1 MTADQPRRARS
12 RAADA
17 RAVLEAIATR
27 AEAARRLEAGSSEAV
42 LRSIVEATVTLF
54 QAHAASIALYDPS
67 TNRLV
72 FRVAAGEQGSG
83 VLGLSIATD
92 QGLAGYVFS
101 SGQAIAISDVA
112 NDARFGRAF
121 AARTGY
127 IPTSIVAVPLV
138 DEEGTIGV
146 LQVLDKR
153 DSNAFS
159 LRDVE
164 LASVFARQAAIAIS
178 ASRVERDTA
187 TLLVEVA
194 RRLVDADG
202 RGTGADALVA
212 AAGAELARG
221 DRTGLWGLVDAVARL
236 RRADPAQMALVAD
249 LVGVLADHAERTG
262 RARHRGRA
270 GPPPGGPRRGG
281 AGPAPPR
288 GPRGGR
294 PGARSG
300 TGPGRRVAAG
310 GGPRPSGVER
320 AVHR

>member
-1 MTADQPRRARS
+1 MTAGRPGRRR
-12 RAADA
+12 RPQ
-17 RAVLEAIATR
+17 AVPALFEAIAAR
-27 AEAARRLEAGSSEAV
+27 AEAARRLDAGASDAV

-54 QAHAASIALYDPS
+54 GAHAASIALYDPA

-101 SGQAIAISDVA
+101 TGQAIAISDVA
-112 NDARFGRAF
+112 NDVRFGRAF
-121 AARTGY
+121 AERTGY
-127 IPTSIVAVPLV
+127 VPTSIVAVPLT
-138 DEEGTIGV
+138 DEQGTIGV

-187 TLLVEVA
+187 VLLAEVA
-194 RRLVDADG
+194 QRLTDG
-202 RGTGADALVA
+202 AAAEGDVEALVA

-221 DRTGLWGLVDAVARL
+221 DQSGLWALVDGVTRL
-236 RRADPAQMALVAD
+236 RHADPAQTALVTD
-249 LVGVLADHAERTG
+249 LIRVLADHAERTTRSG
-262 RARHRGRA
+262 RRARAGRLA
-270 GPPPGGPRRGG
+270 
-281 AGPAPPR
+281 A
-288 GPRGGR
+288 
-294 PGARSG
+294 
-300 TGPGRRVAAG
+300 AAG
-310 GGPRPSGVER
+310 ADGE
-320 AVHR
+320 

>member
-1 MTADQPRRARS
+1 VTAERRRPGARGNRS
-12 RAADA
+12 A

-27 AEAARRLEAGSSEAV
+27 AEAGRRRGAGSSEAV

-67 TNRLV
+67 ANRLV

-83 VLGLSIATD
+83 VLGLSIPTD

-101 SGQAIAISDVA
+101 TGQAIAISDVA

-121 AARTGY
+121 AERTGY
-127 IPTSIVAVPLV
+127 VPTSIVAVPLV
-138 DEEGTIGV
+138 DGEGTIGV

-164 LASVFARQAAIAIS
+164 LAAVFARQAAIAIS

-194 RRLVDADG
+194 RRLTNGDPA
-202 RGTGADALVA
+202 GADALVD
-212 AAGAELARG
+212 AAGEELARG
-221 DRTGLWGLVDAVARL
+221 DQTGLWALVDAVARL
-236 RRADPAQMALVAD
+236 RRADPAQMELVAD
-249 LVGVLADHAERTG
+249 LIGVLAEHSERTS
-262 RARHRGRA
+262 RTWRRGR
-270 GPPPGGPRRGG
+270 
-281 AGPAPPR
+281 
-288 GPRGGR
+288 
-294 PGARSG
+294 S
-300 TGPGRRVAAG
+300 RVSAAAAASAWG
-310 GGPRPSGVER
+310 DEE
-320 AVHR
+320 A

>member
-1 MTADQPRRARS
+1 VTADQTRRARS
-12 RAADA
+12 RATSA

-27 AEAARRLEAGSSEAV
+27 TEAARRLEAGSSEAV

-54 QAHAASIALYDPS
+54 QANAASIALYDPS
-67 TNRLV
+67 ANRLV

-101 SGQAIAISDVA
+101 TGQAIAISDVA

-164 LASVFARQAAIAIS
+164 LAAVFARQAAIAIS

-194 RRLVDADG
+194 RRLTDG
-202 RGTGADALVA
+202 SGTGADALVA

-221 DRTGLWGLVDAVARL
+221 DGTGLWGLVDAVARL

-262 RARHRGRA
+262 RARRRVRPGR
-270 GPPPGGPRRGG
+270 
-281 AGPAPPR
+281 GPAR
-288 GPRGGR
+288 
-294 PGARSG
+294 
-300 TGPGRRVAAG
+300 AAA
-310 GGPRPSGVER
+310 PSSDDE
-320 AVHR
+320 

>member
-1 MTADQPRRARS
+1 MTADQTRRARS
-12 RAADA
+12 RATSA

-27 AEAARRLEAGSSEAV
+27 TEAARRLEAGSSEAV

-54 QAHAASIALYDPS
+54 QANAASIALYDPS
-67 TNRLV
+67 ANRLV

-101 SGQAIAISDVA
+101 TGQAIAISDVA

-164 LASVFARQAAIAIS
+164 LAAVFARQAAIAIS

-194 RRLVDADG
+194 RRLTDG
-202 RGTGADALVA
+202 GGTGADALVA

-221 DRTGLWGLVDAVARL
+221 DGTGLWGLVDAVARL

-262 RARHRGRA
+262 RARRRVRPGR
-270 GPPPGGPRRGG
+270 
-281 AGPAPPR
+281 GPAR
-288 GPRGGR
+288 
-294 PGARSG
+294 
-300 TGPGRRVAAG
+300 AAA
-310 GGPRPSGVER
+310 PSSDDE
-320 AVHR
+320 

>member
-1 MTADQPRRARS
+1 VTADRRRS
-12 RAADA
+12 GGRGDGDA
-17 RAVLEAIATR
+17 RAVLGAIATR

-42 LRSIVEATVTLF
+42 LRSIVEATVMLF
-54 QAHAASIALYDPS
+54 QAHAASIALYDAS

-72 FRVAAGEQGSG
+72 FRVAAGEQGAG
-83 VLGLSIATD
+83 VLGLSIPTD

-101 SGQAIAISDVA
+101 TGQAIAISDVA

-121 AARTGY
+121 AERTGY
-127 IPTSIVAVPLV
+127 VPTSIVAVPLV

-164 LASVFARQAAIAIS
+164 LAAVFARQAAIAIS

-194 RRLVDADG
+194 RRLTDGDAS
-202 RGTGADALVA
+202 GADALVD
-212 AAGAELARG
+212 AAGEQLARG
-221 DRTGLWGLVDAVARL
+221 DQSGLWALVDAVARL

-249 LVGVLADHAERTG
+249 LIGVLADHSERTNRSRRRGRGRTSAGAGG
-262 RARHRGRA
+262 RAAGSRRA
-270 GPPPGGPRRGG
+270 PGSSEDEDE
-281 AGPAPPR
+281 A
-288 GPRGGR
+288 
-294 PGARSG
+294 
-300 TGPGRRVAAG
+300 
-310 GGPRPSGVER
+310 
-320 AVHR
+320 

>member
-12 RAADA
+12 RATSA

-27 AEAARRLEAGSSEAV
+27 TEAARRLEAGSSEAV

-101 SGQAIAISDVA
+101 TGQAIAISDVA

-138 DEEGTIGV
+138 DGEGTIGV

-164 LASVFARQAAIAIS
+164 LAAVFARQAAIAIS

-194 RRLVDADG
+194 RRLTDG
-202 RGTGADALVA
+202 SGAGADALVA

-221 DRTGLWGLVDAVARL
+221 DGTGLWGLVDAVARL

-262 RARHRGRA
+262 RS
-270 GPPPGGPRRGG
+270 RR
-281 AGPAPPR
+281 R
-288 GPRGGR
+288 GR
-294 PGARSG
+294 PGRGPAR
-300 TGPGRRVAAG
+300 AAA
-310 GGPRPSGVER
+310 PPSDDE
-320 AVHR
+320 